1 MSPLP
6 KRPTSP
12 SNFILYAKIPES
24 CCFPGFFLSLF
35 HQTVSAQEI
44 HVTDNDTLL
53 KEEIYNENRVKV
65 LNFSLKE
72 FDALFFEFFNKKANP
87 NLVLTKVEFYTYT
100 VQIAIFSDRLVAL
113 YPDQKEMAAE
123 NKKKWFAEKYEDY
136 LLSKA
141 TQKK

>member
-1 MSPLP
+1 MSKTKLVV
-6 KRPTSP
+6 
-12 SNFILYAKIPES
+12 FCAIA
-24 CCFPGFFLSLF
+24 FFLSLF

-87 NLVLTKVEFYTYT
+87 NLVLTKEDFYKYT
-100 VQIAIFSDRLVAL
+100 IQIAIFSDRLVAL

>member
-1 MSPLP
+1 MSKTKLVV
-6 KRPTSP
+6 
-12 SNFILYAKIPES
+12 FCAIA
-24 CCFPGFFLSLF
+24 FFLSLF
-35 HQTVSAQEI
+35 HETVSAQEI

-72 FDALFFEFFNKKANP
+72 FDALFFEFLNKKANP

>member
-1 MSPLP
+1 MSETKLVV
-6 KRPTSP
+6 
-12 SNFILYAKIPES
+12 FCAIA
-24 CCFPGFFLSLF
+24 FFLSLF

>member
-1 MSPLP
+1 MSKTKLVV
-6 KRPTSP
+6 
-12 SNFILYAKIPES
+12 FCAIA
-24 CCFPGFFLSLF
+24 FFLSLF

-136 LLSKA
+136 SLSKA

>member
-1 MSPLP
+1 MSKTKLVV
-6 KRPTSP
+6 
-12 SNFILYAKIPES
+12 FCAIA
-24 CCFPGFFLSLF
+24 FFLSLF

-53 KEEIYNENRVKV
+53 KEEIYNEKRVKV